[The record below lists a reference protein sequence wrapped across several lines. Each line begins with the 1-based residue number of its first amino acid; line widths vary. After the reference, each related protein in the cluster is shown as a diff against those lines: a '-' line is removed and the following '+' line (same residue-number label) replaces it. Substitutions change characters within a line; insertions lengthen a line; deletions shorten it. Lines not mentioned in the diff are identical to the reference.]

1 MIKTMDSLFSC
12 NNYDDKTILEI
23 VKSNDFKYVSS
34 IIKTH
39 ELNLYISEETNELE
53 HNEVEQLRRFSCKNL
68 ETVLLNFQK
77 ILSKFNRY
85 QADKKGN
92 FALYFKFY
100 DGSLFSHPVAFET
113 IVEDEEKLH
122 PVFNNVFISSMY
134 ILRCLAAYY
143 FGKMDYS
150 SKVLEFLLR
159 QGNDISS
166 QMEYI
171 FRQTAIEKIRKEIN
185 QQYDEIAGKI
195 DALSPLIMSFL
206 TNIMDCMTRNN
217 SCDVEYLATY
227 PDQIFGIIQSL
238 CKLPKNEMVKYYLDS
253 CMVKLYLNS
262 GIPKLVRFDIFNCIT
277 KNRELLLQL
286 IREIEIVCQPGILLN
301 DTVDFGRC
309 EEHLIEFIAS
319 IKCLRVY
326 SKKMK
331 RNGTLSYLFE
341 YIERNVENM
350 RCLIVLMFEY
360 INKCLEHIYK
370 RGDNHVDPEVVD
382 ELTDQMI
389 LFLKMIKLFIRIY
402 PDLINCHLV
411 HYIPYVIINI
421 WNSFKEWA
429 DDNIVVQMSKI
440 LSECAANNDFIN
452 YFASLVS
459 TSVREYSKLI
469 FFDVSIVEKRL
480 ELFNKL
486 SAMDTEFIDPLQS
499 TFILK
504 VAFMPMSGTD
514 PMLCDKYVIESY
526 LRTKPE
532 HPFTREKM
540 TIDDFKKIQCD
551 LNDVI
556 IAKEAQ
562 RRQFVYDNK

>member
-1 MIKTMDSLFSC
+1 MDTLFSH

-39 ELNLYISEETNELE
+39 EMNLYISDETIELE
-53 HNEVEQLRRFSCKNL
+53 DTEVEELRRFSCKNL
-68 ETVLLNFQK
+68 ETVLFNFQK

-85 QADKKGN
+85 QVDKKGN
-92 FALYFKFY
+92 FGLYFKFY
-100 DGSLFSHPVAFET
+100 DGTLFSHPVAFET

-122 PVFNNVFISSMY
+122 PVFNKVFISSMY
-134 ILRCLAAYY
+134 ILRCLVAYY
-143 FGKMDYS
+143 FGKIDNS
-150 SKVLEFLLR
+150 SKVLAFLLR
-159 QGNDISS
+159 QSDGVSPVEQS
-166 QMEYI
+166 
-171 FRQTAIEKIRKEIN
+171 FRQMAIEKIRKEIN
-185 QQYDEIAGKI
+185 EQYAEIAGKL
-195 DALSPLIMSFL
+195 DAYYPIITIFI
-206 TNIMDCMTRNN
+206 TNIMDCMNRN
-217 SCDVEYLATY
+217 SPFDAEYLSTY

-238 CKLPKNEMVKYYLDS
+238 CKLPKNEMVKYYMDS
-253 CMVKLYLNS
+253 YLIKLYLNS
-262 GIPKLVRFDIFNCIT
+262 RIPKLVRYDIFNCIT
-277 KNRELLLQL
+277 KNRELSIQL
-286 IREIEIVCQPGILLN
+286 IREIEIACQPGILLN
-301 DTVDFGRC
+301 DALEFGRRD
-309 EEHLIEFIAS
+309 EHLYEFIAS

-331 RNGTLSYLFE
+331 RTAGTLSYFFE
-341 YIERNVENM
+341 YLGSNVENM
-350 RCLIVLMFEY
+350 RYLIVLMFEY
-360 INKCLEHIYK
+360 INKCLGHIYK
-370 RGDNHVDPEVVD
+370 REDDKRHEIDHTVMD
-382 ELTDQMI
+382 ELTDQMT

-421 WNSFKEWA
+421 WNSFKDWV

-452 YFASLVS
+452 YFASLIS
-459 TSVREYSKLI
+459 TNVREYTKLI
-469 FFDVSIVEKRL
+469 YFDISKVEKRL

-486 SAMDTEFIDPLQS
+486 SAMDTEFVDPLQS

-504 VAFMPMSGTD
+504 VAFIPMSGTE

-556 IAKEAQ
+556 IAKETQ
-562 RRQFVYDNK
+562 RKQFVYDNK

>member
-1 MIKTMDSLFSC
+1 MLNEIYRSLDYLEYLLTADSRHGVHSPFVYKLV
-12 NNYDDKTILEI
+12 D
-23 VKSNDFKYVSS
+23 
-34 IIKTH
+34 
-39 ELNLYISEETNELE
+39 
-53 HNEVEQLRRFSCKNL
+53 EVIYGKHGHAAFDLIEQ
-68 ETVLLNFQK
+68 
-77 ILSKFNRY
+77 
-85 QADKKGN
+85 
-92 FALYFKFY
+92 
-100 DGSLFSHPVAFET
+100 
-113 IVEDEEKLH
+113 
-122 PVFNNVFISSMY
+122 
-134 ILRCLAAYY
+134 
-143 FGKMDYS
+143 
-150 SKVLEFLLR
+150 
-159 QGNDISS
+159 
-166 QMEYI
+166 
-171 FRQTAIEKIRKEIN
+171 IRKEIN
-185 QQYDEIAGKI
+185 QQHDEIAGKI
-195 DALSPLIMSFL
+195 EALAPLILSFI
-206 TNIMDCMTRNN
+206 TNIMDCMSRNN

-238 CKLPKNEMVKYYLDS
+238 CKLPKNGMVKYYLDS
-253 CMVKLYLNS
+253 CLVKLYLNLR
-262 GIPKLVRFDIFNCIT
+262 IPKLVRFDIFNCIT
-277 KNRELLLQL
+277 KNRELSLQI
-286 IREIEIVCQPGILLN
+286 IRELEIVCQPGILLN
-301 DTVDFGRC
+301 DALEFGRSDA
-309 EEHLIEFIAS
+309 HLYEFIAS

-326 SKKMK
+326 STKMK

-370 RGDNHVDPEVVD
+370 RSDTHADPEIVD
-382 ELTDQMI
+382 ELSCQM
-389 LFLKMIKLFIRIY
+389 LMFLKMIKFYIRIY

-421 WNSFKEWA
+421 WNSFKEWT
-429 DDNIVVQMSKI
+429 DDNFVVQMSKI

-452 YFASLVS
+452 YFASLIS

-469 FFDVSIVEKRL
+469 FFDVSKVEKRL

-540 TIDDFKKIQCD
+540 TIDDFKQIQRD

-556 IAKEAQ
+556 VAKETQ

>member
-1 MIKTMDSLFSC
+1 MDTLFSY
-12 NNYDDKTILEI
+12 NNYDDKTIVEI
-23 VKSNDFKYVSS
+23 LKSNDFKYASS

-39 ELNLYISEETNELE
+39 ELNLYISDETIELE
-53 HNEVEQLRRFSCKNL
+53 DAEVEELRRFSCKNL
-68 ETVLLNFQK
+68 ETVLFNFQK

-85 QADKKGN
+85 QVDKRGN
-92 FALYFKFY
+92 FGLYFKFY
-100 DGSLFSHPVAFET
+100 DGTLFSQPVAFET

-134 ILRCLAAYY
+134 ILRCLVAYY
-143 FGKMDYS
+143 FGKIDYS
-150 SKVLEFLLR
+150 SKVLAFLLR
-159 QGNDISS
+159 QGDEISTP
-166 QMEYI
+166 MEYS
-171 FRQTAIEKIRKEIN
+171 FRQTAIEKVRKEIN
-185 QQYDEIAGKI
+185 QLHDEIAGKI
-195 DALSPLIMSFL
+195 DALFPLITSFL
-206 TNIMDCMTRNN
+206 TNIMDCMNRNN
-217 SCDVEYLATY
+217 SFDVEYLSKY

-238 CKLPKNEMVKYYLDS
+238 CKLPKNEMVKYYLES
-253 CMVKLYLNS
+253 CLVNLYLNS
-262 GIPKLVRFDIFNCIT
+262 RIPKLVRFDIFNCIT
-277 KNRELLLQL
+277 KNHALSLQL

-301 DTVDFGRC
+301 DTVEFGRRD
-309 EEHLIEFIAS
+309 EHLYEFIAS
-319 IKCLRVY
+319 MKFLRVY

-370 RGDNHVDPEVVD
+370 RGDTHADPQVVD
-382 ELTDQMI
+382 ELTHQMI

-421 WNSFKEWA
+421 WNSFKDWV

-469 FFDVSIVEKRL
+469 FFDVSKIEKRL

-514 PMLCDKYVIESY
+514 PMICDKYVIESY

-556 IAKEAQ
+556 IAKENQ